1 MQTVGLYD
9 YLFVET
15 GGTGIALSGNLRYIP
30 YNESNLVYKAA
41 AAFYEAAGLPPQVRI
56 RMIKH
61 IPVQA
66 GMGGGS
72 GNAAGILEG
81 LNAIYGNPL
90 SQETLYHICL
100 GLGSDV
106 PYFLMGGTALC
117 EGRGEIL
124 TKLPDLP
131 DCHLVLVKGR
141 AGVSTKVAFADID
154 SCAELPPFVC
164 DGMKQAIEQ
173 KDLSGV
179 CKHIGNTFLP
189 SVSRRCAS
197 VAEQLE
203 ALTQFSPCVGLTG
216 SGSAVFAV
224 FEQKERAVACHEALR
239 GKYPF
244 VCITRP
250 VKSGTI
256 IIEDKE

>member
-30 YNESNLVYKAA
+30 YNETNLVYKAA
-41 AAFYEAAGLPPQVRI
+41 AAFYEAAGIAPGVRI
-56 RMIKH
+56 RMRKH

-81 LNAIYGNPL
+81 LNAMYGHPL
-90 SQETLYHICL
+90 SSERLYDICL
-100 GLGSDV
+100 TLGSDV

-124 TKLPDLP
+124 TKLPDMP
-131 DCHLVLVKGR
+131 DCWLVLVKGR

-154 SCAELPPFVC
+154 ADPQPPAFVC
-164 DGMKQAIEQ
+164 DGMVQAIRAQ
-173 KDLSGV
+173 DLSGV
-179 CKHIGNTFLP
+179 CDNLGNTFLP
-189 SVSRRCAS
+189 SVSRRCES
-197 VAEQLE
+197 VAEHLR
-203 ALTQFSPCVGLTG
+203 ALSRFSPHVGLTG

-224 FEQKERAVACHEALR
+224 FEQKEQAVACHRALQ
-239 GKYPF
+239 GQYPF
-244 VCITRP
+244 VCLTRP
-250 VKSGTI
+250 VHDGTI

>member
-15 GGTGIALSGNLRYIP
+15 GGQGISLSGNLRYIP

-41 AAFYEAAGLPPQVRI
+41 AAFYQAADLPAQVRI
-56 RMIKH
+56 RMLKH

-81 LNAIYGNPL
+81 LNTIYGKPL
-90 SQETLYHICL
+90 SEKTLYDICL
-100 GLGSDV
+100 TLGSDV
-106 PYFLMGGTALC
+106 PYFLMGGTVLC
-117 EGRGEIL
+117 EGRGEVL
-124 TKLPDLP
+124 TQLPDMP
-131 DCHLVLVKGR
+131 DCYLVLVKGR

-154 SCAELPPFVC
+154 SCEQLPPFVC
-164 DGMKQAIEQ
+164 DGMVQAIAQ
-173 KDLSGV
+173 GDLAGV
-179 CKHIGNTFLP
+179 CRNIGNTFLP
-189 SVSRRCAS
+189 SVSSRCQT
-197 VAEQLE
+197 VAEQLD
-203 ALTQFSPCVGLTG
+203 ALSQFSPHVGLTG

-224 FEQKERAVACHEALR
+224 FDTKEQAVACHQALR

-244 VCITRP
+244 VYITRP
-250 VKSGTI
+250 VKNGTI

>member
-1 MQTVGLYD
+1 MQTVNLYD

-15 GGTGIALSGNLRYIP
+15 GGQGISLSGNLRYIP

-56 RMIKH
+56 RMHKH
-61 IPVQA
+61 VPVQA

-72 GNAAGILEG
+72 GNAAGILQG
-81 LNAIYGNPL
+81 LNQIYGCPL
-90 SQETLYHICL
+90 SEKTLYDICL
-100 GLGSDV
+100 TLGSDV

-131 DCHLVLVKGR
+131 DCYLVLVKGR

-154 SCAELPPFVC
+154 SCTDLPPFVC
-164 DGMKQAIEQ
+164 DNMVQAIQ
-173 KDLSGV
+173 TGDLAGV
-179 CKHIGNTFLP
+179 CKNIGNTFLP
-189 SVSRRCAS
+189 SVSSRCAS
-197 VAEQLE
+197 VAAQLDVLAE
-203 ALTQFSPCVGLTG
+203 FSPFVGLTG

-224 FEQKERAVACHEALR
+224 FEKKEEAVACHQSLR
-239 GKYPF
+239 GNYPF

-250 VKSGTI
+250 VKGGTI

>member
-1 MQTVGLYD
+1 MQTVALYD

-15 GGTGIALSGNLRYIP
+15 GGSGISLSGNLRYIP
-30 YNESNLVYKAA
+30 YNETNLVYKAA
-41 AAFYEAAGLPPQVRI
+41 AAFYEAVGIAPGVRI
-56 RMIKH
+56 RMQKH

-81 LNAIYGNPL
+81 LNAIYGYPL
-90 SQETLYHICL
+90 PCETLYDICL
-100 GLGSDV
+100 TLGSDV

-131 DCHLVLVKGR
+131 DCYLVLVKGR

-154 SCAELPPFVC
+154 ADPHPPAFVC
-164 DGMKQAIEQ
+164 DGMVQAIREQ
-173 KDLSGV
+173 DMSGV
-179 CKHIGNTFLP
+179 CAHLGNSFLP
-189 SVSRRCAS
+189 SVSNRCES
-197 VAEQLE
+197 VAEHLR
-203 ALTQFSPCVGLTG
+203 ALSRFSPHVCLTG
-216 SGSAVFAV
+216 SGSAVFAI
-224 FEQKERAVACHEALR
+224 FADKEQAQGCHRALR
-239 GKYPF
+239 EQYPF

-250 VKSGTI
+250 VACGTI

>member
-15 GGTGIALSGNLRYIP
+15 GGAGISLSGNLRYIP
-30 YNESNLVYKAA
+30 YNETNLVYRAA
-41 AAFYEAAGLPPQVRI
+41 AAFYEAAGIAPGVRI
-56 RMIKH
+56 RMQKH

-81 LNAIYGNPL
+81 LNAMYGNPL
-90 SQETLYHICL
+90 SPQALYDICL
-100 GLGSDV
+100 TLGSDV
-106 PYFLMGGTALC
+106 PYFLMGGTVLC

-124 TKLPDLP
+124 TKLPDMP
-131 DCHLVLVKGR
+131 DCWLVLVKGR

-154 SCAELPPFVC
+154 ADPQPPAFVC
-164 DGMKQAIEQ
+164 DRMIQAIRAQ
-173 KDLSGV
+173 DLSGV
-179 CKHIGNTFLP
+179 CENLGNTFLP
-189 SVSRRCAS
+189 SVSRRCES
-197 VAEQLE
+197 VAEHLR
-203 ALTQFSPCVGLTG
+203 ALSRFSPYACLTG

-224 FEQKERAVACHEALR
+224 FTEKEQAVACHRALR
-239 GKYPF
+239 GQYPF
-244 VCITRP
+244 VCLTRP
-250 VKSGTI
+250 VHDGII

>member
-30 YNESNLVYKAA
+30 YNENNLVYKAA
-41 AAFYEAAGLPPQVRI
+41 AAFYEAADITPGVRI
-56 RMIKH
+56 RMHKH

-81 LNAIYGNPL
+81 LNAMYGHPL
-90 SQETLYHICL
+90 SPEKLYDICL
-100 GLGSDV
+100 ALGSDV

-124 TKLPDLP
+124 TKLPELP
-131 DCHLVLVKGR
+131 DCWLVLVKGR
-141 AGVSTKVAFADID
+141 DGVSTKVAFADID
-154 SCAELPPFVC
+154 ADPQPPAFVC
-164 DGMKQAIEQ
+164 DGMVQAIRRG
-173 KDLSGV
+173 DLSGV
-179 CKHIGNTFLP
+179 CDKIGNTFLP
-189 SVSRRCAS
+189 SVSRRCRS
-197 VAEQLE
+197 VDRQLQD
-203 ALTQFSPCVGLTG
+203 LSRFSPHVGLTG

-224 FEQKERAVACHEALR
+224 FEEREQAVACHRALQ
-239 GKYPF
+239 GQYPF
-244 VCITRP
+244 VCLTRP
-250 VKSGTI
+250 VHTGTL

>member
-141 AGVSTKVAFADID
+141 AGVSTKVAFADMD

-173 KDLSGV
+173 KDLSEV

-203 ALTQFSPCVGLTG
+203 ALTQFSPYVGLTG

>member
-1 MQTVGLYD
+1 MQTVGMYD

-15 GGTGIALSGNLRYIP
+15 GGQGISLSGNLRYIP

-41 AAFYEAAGLPPQVRI
+41 AAFYQAAGISPQVRI
-56 RMIKH
+56 RMQKH

-81 LNAIYGNPL
+81 LNAIYGYPL
-90 SQETLYHICL
+90 SHEKLYDICL
-100 GLGSDV
+100 DLGSDV

-131 DCHLVLVKGR
+131 DCYLVIVKGR

-154 SCAELPPFVC
+154 ACTDQPSFVC
-164 DGMKQAIEQ
+164 DGMIQAI
-173 KDLSGV
+173 KDGDLAGV
-179 CKHIGNTFLP
+179 CKNIGNTFLP
-189 SVSRRCAS
+189 SVSTRCTS

-203 ALTQFSPCVGLTG
+203 ALSQFSPYVGLTG

-224 FEQKERAVACHEALR
+224 FDKKEQAVACHHALR
-239 GKYPF
+239 GNYPF

-250 VKSGTI
+250 VTNGTI